1 MPIPPSAPPPI
12 SPIVGLHLA
21 GGAYAIRT
29 VTIDAGGVLK
39 SKILNHESYGG
50 VFNDGEPSTEEAR
63 QAMRDP
69 ANKENLAGDMAVDGI
84 ISDGYDDA
92 VPPAVGRTSGK
103 GTKTEFGTK
112 AVGNTTENAGKKYT
126 VDNDPIYTKKVG
138 EKLTKAELL
147 RALGVDG

>member
-1 MPIPPSAPPPI
+1 MFLWIGSWYGIWCYSCTCLLYKQQAQSAGSLGGAGFGIPPIPPAPVPIPPSAPPPI

-92 VPPAVGRTSGK
+92 VYQK
-103 GTKTEFGTK
+103 
-112 AVGNTTENAGKKYT
+112 
-126 VDNDPIYTKKVG
+126 
-138 EKLTKAELL
+138 
-147 RALGVDG
+147 